1 MVFLHKT
8 YSQHDYSREKLKIK
22 QKKKNLQFRNKK
34 EAVFPQPLDFELKLH
49 SDIPCTPDNGTEI
62 ANLCSITD
70 NVNVLACGS
79 EGSGNV
85 TN

>member
-34 EAVFPQPLDFELKLH
+34 EAVFPQPLDLFATKSTPGYARGIGKL
-49 SDIPCTPDNGTEI
+49 
-62 ANLCSITD
+62 
-70 NVNVLACGS
+70 LARKK
-79 EGSGNV
+79 V
-85 TN
+85 DKKKAP